1 MKVLEKS
8 LPGAPSFKY
17 KEFIRS
23 NTATRKGIKNIPGPQ
38 EWKNLE
44 ALAKNVLQPLRNA
57 IGPLK
62 INSGYRSPELN
73 IAIGGSATSNH
84 CRGEA
89 SDIEPA
95 KGQVTLVAVIEWLI
109 DNVEF
114 RTVILE
120 YPPDGWVH
128 VDYRKGGNTKKIKL
142 KDKTHNYSV
151 VTLEEIKKLYPKL

>member
-1 MKVLEKS
+1 MKDLNKT

-23 NTATRKGIKNIPGPQ
+23 DTAIRKGINNIPGPN
-38 EWKNLE
+38 EWACIE
-44 ALAKNVLQPLRNA
+44 SLAKNVLQPLRNA

-73 IAIGGSATSNH
+73 VAIGGSATSNH

-95 KGQVTLVAVIEWLI
+95 KNQVSLLTVIEWL
-109 DNVEF
+109 DKNVEF
-114 RTVILE
+114 RTAILE
-120 YPPDGWVH
+120 FPPDGWVH
-128 VDYRKGGNTKKIKL
+128 VDYREGGNTKTIKL
-142 KDKTHNYSV
+142 KDRKHNY
-151 VTLEEIKKLYPKL
+151 TLVSIEELKKLYPNV